1 MIGASLTIESLHKR
15 YGNVSALAG
24 LELELKPGEFM
35 TFLGASGS
43 GKTTALNIIAGF
55 SEATTGDVKIN
66 GTSILNRPSEQRN
79 IGMVFQS
86 YSLFPHLNVFENIA
100 FPLRL
105 RKVREPELT
114 RRVHAALEMVQMG
127 GYSKR
132 LPRELS
138 GGQSQRVAFARAVI
152 FEPPVLLMDEPLSAL
167 DLKLREQMQAEIKR
181 YHSQLGCTIIFVT
194 HDQSEALRLSDRIA
208 IMSDG
213 RVRQVGSPGDVYD
226 SPNSK
231 FVAEFIGT
239 TNLFEIGTPSA
250 DGSVALPE
258 IGVQLPLRRTGNASY
273 LSVRPE
279 KFRRVVVGAS
289 TDGPIIQA
297 SIQMVTFQGDHV
309 QYEATLDGGKRLLFQ
324 ERRDG
329 HAELLRSG
337 DSVTLQFRPEDV
349 VPVS

>member
-1 MIGASLTIESLHKR
+1 MIGASLTIERLHKQ
-15 YGNVSALAG
+15 YGNVAALAG
-24 LELELKPGEFM
+24 LELELQPGEFM

-66 GTSILNRPSEQRN
+66 GKSILHLPSEQRN

-105 RKVREPELT
+105 RNVREPELT
-114 RRVHAALEMVQMG
+114 RRVNAALETVQMG

-138 GGQSQRVAFARAVI
+138 GGQSQRVAFARAVV

-167 DLKLREQMQAEIKR
+167 DLKLREQMQTEIKR
-181 YHSQLGCTIIFVT
+181 YHIQLGCTIIFVT

-208 IMSDG
+208 VMSDG
-213 RVRQVGSPGDVYD
+213 RVQQVGSPGDVYD
-226 SPNSK
+226 CPNSK

-239 TNLFEIGTPSA
+239 TNLFKIGTESA
-250 DGSVALPE
+250 GGGIALPE
-258 IGVQLPLRRTGNASY
+258 IGVQLLLPQTGSANY

-279 KFRRVVVGAS
+279 KFRRVV
-289 TDGPIIQA
+289 
-297 SIQMVTFQGDHV
+297 
-309 QYEATLDGGKRLLFQ
+309 K
-324 ERRDG
+324 
-329 HAELLRSG
+329 
-337 DSVTLQFRPEDV
+337 
-349 VPVS
+349 